1 MVWWALDEVDDE
13 MKPKHVYLIKNS
25 VVFLIMASLPHTVL
39 YWVLM
44 SSVQFDLLKL
54 IFAWYNL
61 LPSLAS
67 FQDGQV
73 RISDFFA
80 IMMNDNSSSRPA
92 SYLKEFLISTLIS
105 STVIFLSIPYFIS
118 GILVTFMALYDSR
131 ITDDRREIQKSSSG
145 SFPPITPFRR
155 KNSESTDDPLIHTK
169 GTP

>member
-1 MVWWALDEVDDE
+1 LDEVDDE

-25 VVFLIMASLPHTVL
+25 VVFLVMASLPHTVL

-61 LPSLAS
+61 LPSLTA

-73 RISDFFA
+73 SISDFFA
-80 IMMNDNSSSRPA
+80 IMMNDSSSSRPA

-131 ITDDRREIQKSSSG
+131 ISDDRREIAKSSSG
-145 SFPPITPFRR
+145 ILYPMTPFRR
-155 KNSESTDDPLIHTK
+155 EESNSTFYPGNLYQAQ
-169 GTP
+169 P

>member
-1 MVWWALDEVDDE
+1 

-25 VVFLIMASLPHTVL
+25 VVFLIMSSLPHTVL

-105 STVIFLSIPYFIS
+105 STVIFLSTPYFIS

-131 ITDDRREIQKSSSG
+131 ITDDRREIQKSSSW
-145 SFPPITPFRR
+145 SFLPITPYCRE
-155 KNSESTDDPLIHTK
+155 ESHSTYYPGNLYQ

>member
-1 MVWWALDEVDDE
+1 

-105 STVIFLSIPYFIS
+105 STVIFLSTPYFIS

-131 ITDDRREIQKSSSG
+131 ITDDRREIPKSSSG
-145 SFPPITPFRR
+145 SFPPITPYCRE
-155 KNSESTDDPLIHTK
+155 ESHSTYYPGNLYQ